1 MAGFR
6 YHAVDA
12 QGKLHKGVVETDS
25 PRQVRASLRDQGLT
39 AIEVESLTASASN
52 ASEPVKR
59 RSRRRMAA
67 AELSLLT
74 RQFATLL
81 GAGLTVEQTMNALI
95 EQTESQFSRD
105 VLAGVRGEVLAGQTL
120 SRAMAQFPNVFP
132 DLYRTLVNAGEQSG
146 QLAQVMTRLADY
158 TEARHALR
166 MKVIL
171 ALVYPA
177 IVLCV
182 AVGATAFLLTY
193 VVPKVIEVFEN
204 TRQTL
209 PLLTRAMIAASDFLR
224 ATGIYWLIGIVA
236 GLWLFS
242 RAIKQPALRMRWH
255 SFVLRLP
262 LIGRLTRGLNT
273 ARLAST
279 LAILVGS
286 RVPLLT
292 ALQAG
297 VGVVNNLP
305 MKRALEETERR
316 VREGASLSRSIG
328 STKTFP
334 PVMVHLIASGESSGK
349 LDEMLDRV
357 ASTQTM
363 EVENRVSVLTS
374 LVGPLMILFMGGVVL
389 LIVLAI
395 LQPIFEINQLVR

>member
-1 MAGFR
+1 VAGFR
-6 YHAVDA
+6 YHALDA
-12 QGKLHKGVVETDS
+12 QGKLHKGVIETDS
-25 PRQVRASLRDQGLT
+25 PRQVRVSLRDQGLT
-39 AIEVESLTASASN
+39 AIEVENLTGNTASD

-59 RSRRRMAA
+59 RSRRRMSV
-67 AELSLLT
+67 AEVSLMT

-95 EQTESQFSRD
+95 EQTDSQFTRH
-105 VLAGVRGEVLAGQTL
+105 VLAGVRGQTL

-158 TEARHALR
+158 TESRHALR

-182 AVGATAFLLTY
+182 ALGATAFLLTY

-209 PLLTRAMIAASDFLR
+209 PLLTRAMIAASGFLR
-224 ATGIYWLIGIVA
+224 ATGIFWLIGIAA

-305 MKRALEETERR
+305 MKRALEETERK

-349 LDEMLDRV
+349 LDEMLERV